1 MKAGAEGDGV
11 SYLAAAGPGER
22 SLLELPFALPEGRAC
37 GGRGRAGAGT
47 ASTSA
52 AAQDTAGARQRS
64 DVRARQWPGGRPGPP
79 TSHRRW
85 HRLRPRR
92 VRADAAIAPA
102 AVVRL
107 RAGAEGPMA
116 ALERE
121 TQLRLP
127 PRPAPSGAARS
138 GAGRPGAHHA
148 RRPGGA
154 ARAQLPAP

>member
-1 MKAGAEGDGV
+1 M
-11 SYLAAAGPGER
+11 
-22 SLLELPFALPEGRAC
+22 LELPVALPEGRAC

-47 ASTSA
+47 ASISA
-52 AAQDTAGARQRS
+52 AERGPAARSDTAGARQRS
-64 DVRARQWPGGRPGPP
+64 DVRAWQWPGWRPGPP

-116 ALERE
+116 ALGRE

-148 RRPGGA
+148 RRPGGGT